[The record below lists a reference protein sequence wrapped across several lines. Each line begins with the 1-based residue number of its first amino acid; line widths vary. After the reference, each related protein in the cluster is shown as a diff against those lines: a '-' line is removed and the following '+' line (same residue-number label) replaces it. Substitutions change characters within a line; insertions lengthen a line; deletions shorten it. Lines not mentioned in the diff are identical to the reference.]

1 LAANLW
7 AQHRDGEAEQVLVAA
22 LTLAEGLLGP
32 DDIDTVDT
40 TVQLAALLEQLGRKD
55 ESAALYRQAFERS
68 RTAGLTDAEFPSGS
82 DLADLFGPRA
92 TR

>member
-1 LAANLW
+1 M
-7 AQHRDGEAEQVLVAA
+7 LVAA

-55 ESAALYRQAFERS
+55 ESAALYRQAFQRS
-68 RTAGLTDAEFPSGS
+68 GAAGLTDTQFPSSS
-82 DLADLFGPRA
+82 DLADLFGRRA
-92 TR
+92 SG